1 MTAVAVEHVY
11 RSGVIEIPVRELR
24 NHVSE
29 VLRRVERGEQVLV
42 TVSGRPV
49 AELRP
54 VSAGR
59 QQSWDEFW
67 AGQESTRH
75 DPRFAADLRTLVG
88 DETTDDL
95 PW

>member
-1 MTAVAVEHVY
+1 MT
-11 RSGVIEIPVRELR
+11 EIPVRELR

-29 VLRRVERGEQVLV
+29 VLRRVEAGEQMVV

-54 VSAGR
+54 IATR
-59 QQSWDEFW
+59 RPTMSWDEFW
-67 AGQESTRH
+67 DGQERARH
-75 DPRFAADLRTLVG
+75 DPGFAEEIRAIVG

-95 PW
+95 KW